1 MLLNN
6 FTNHQQETERRCGCR
21 PATNIAENEQAFQLE
36 MAVPGFSKE
45 DFRISL
51 EKDTLTISTEL
62 KNEEKSEDKKEEKD
76 ETAYRMREFNCHQ
89 FSRSF
94 SLSESIDKDGITAE
108 YVNGILTITLPKKEV
123 VKVQKEIQVM

>member
-6 FTNHQQETERRCGCR
+6 FTNQQQETERRCRCT

-51 EKDTLTISTEL
+51 EKNTLTVSSDMKSED
-62 KNEEKSEDKKEEKD
+62 KSEDKKEEKD
-76 ETAYRMREFNCHQ
+76 ETAYRMREFGRHH

-94 SLSESIDKDGITAE
+94 SLSESIDKDGIKAE
-108 YVNGILTITLPKKEV
+108 YVNGILTITLPKKEE